1 MLLLLLLA
9 LIWFKKG
16 KKELSLFTF
25 FGFLTGGYQLIPDV
39 VFAFPVSIKP
49 TDYAILYLFGVI
61 AMEYFSGK
69 RKELIA
75 ILPKFTLIFLSFIA
89 VAAAVSVFIH
99 HIPIIEV
106 VKNTRQYFLLLAPIL
121 YYTLTKDELER
132 VLKVLFKTTIFL
144 SILYVLQPVLGV
156 SILQGYYTEGESSFF
171 GLFEIARF
179 YNTPTYLYF
188 FFFFAL
194 YNSNF
199 TRKQKILYLSIMTLP
214 ILLCMH
220 RSLLMAIILVIIF
233 NKFREKIKKIYPI
246 LIVIFVALIPYIGA
260 IQGNILDTKIA
271 QDIIYSMDV
280 EPDDYMPGEMDG
292 ATFTFRIMHLLERA
306 YYASEEM
313 ITSLFGL
320 GFMSEGSDYTM
331 NNFNFFI
338 GLDNEETGFVNQVD
352 TSDIAWSIFVIRFGL
367 IGTVLYLIYYF
378 SLIKFFNKRYDIGCA
393 KAVFS
398 TLCMIFIT
406 SFTSVTIVSMEF
418 IALML
423 FVYVLIRVDKRED
436 KEETLIT
443 E

>member
-1 MLLLLLLA
+1 
-9 LIWFKKG
+9 
-16 KKELSLFTF
+16 
-25 FGFLTGGYQLIPDV
+25 
-39 VFAFPVSIKP
+39 
-49 TDYAILYLFGVI
+49 
-61 AMEYFSGK
+61 
-69 RKELIA
+69 
-75 ILPKFTLIFLSFIA
+75 
-89 VAAAVSVFIH
+89 
-99 HIPIIEV
+99 
-106 VKNTRQYFLLLAPIL
+106 
-121 YYTLTKDELER
+121 
-132 VLKVLFKTTIFL
+132 
-144 SILYVLQPVLGV
+144 
-156 SILQGYYTEGESSFF
+156 
-171 GLFEIARF
+171 
-179 YNTPTYLYF
+179 
-188 FFFFAL
+188 
-194 YNSNF
+194 
-199 TRKQKILYLSIMTLP
+199 
-214 ILLCMH
+214 
-220 RSLLMAIILVIIF
+220 
-233 NKFREKIKKIYPI
+233 
-246 LIVIFVALIPYIGA
+246 
-260 IQGNILDTKIA
+260 
-271 QDIIYSMDV
+271 MDV
-280 EPDDYMPGEMDG
+280 EPDDYMPGEMEG

-306 YYASEEM
+306 YYASGEM

-406 SFTSVTIVSMEF
+406 TFTSITIVSMEF

>member
-1 MLLLLLLA
+1 MLLFLLLA
-9 LIWFKKG
+9 LVWFKKG
-16 KKELSLFTF
+16 KKVLSLFTF

-39 VFAFPVSIKP
+39 AFAFPVSIKP
-49 TDYAILYLFGVI
+49 TDYAILYLLCVI

-75 ILPKFTLIFLSFIA
+75 LLPKFTIVFLSFIA
-89 VAAAVSVFIH
+89 VAAGVSLFIH
-99 HIPIIEV
+99 HIPVVEV
-106 VKNTRQYFLLLAPIL
+106 VKNTREYFLLLTPIL
-121 YYTLTKDELER
+121 YYTLTKDEIKRIIEL
-132 VLKVLFKTTIFL
+132 LFKTTIFL
-144 SILYVLQPVLGV
+144 SILYVLQPMLGIP
-156 SILQGYYTEGESSFF
+156 ILQGYYTEGETSLF

-179 YNTPTYLYF
+179 YNIPTYLYF
-188 FFFFAL
+188 FFFFVL
-194 YNSNF
+194 YNSDF
-199 TRKQKILYLSIMTLP
+199 TKKQKLLYLSIMTLP

-220 RSLLMAIILVIIF
+220 RSLLMAIILVALS
-233 NKFREKIKKIYPI
+233 NRFREKIKKIYPI
-246 LIVIFVALIPYIGA
+246 LIVLLVVLIPFFGA
-260 IQGNILDTKIA
+260 IQGNVLDTKIA

-280 EPDDYMPGEMDG
+280 EPDDYMPGSMEG

-306 YYASEEM
+306 YYASEEW
-313 ITSLFGL
+313 ITTLFGL

-418 IALML
+418 IALIL
-423 FVYVLIRVDKRED
+423 FVYVLIRVDKGED
-436 KEETLIT
+436 KEENLIT